1 MKHIVLPVFLFCMAF
16 FSPRASANVATFTNS
31 SQIVIFTGIGGNA
44 QGEGVNTVAWGTC
57 VFDGKNTK
65 CTVSAPFTGVGDGG
79 VITLLVSY
87 PGNGPTPLTA
97 TSISPGNDLISLT
110 FAPGSGASFQVSLT
124 ESNGTTV
131 TFYQTSNFYF
141 NFSNSACTGVP
152 DGSCAVG
159 EVGLTPNATITGPI
173 IGTFDAT
180 PVIGLPQGVIS
191 ASAYGAFAAVAPST
205 WMEIYGVNLATVI
218 SQNWASAD
226 FKGNLA
232 PTTVGGTTV
241 TVGGQSAFIDYV
253 SPGQVNAQVPSN
265 VASGPQPVVVTTAG
279 GSSVAFMITVNIAE
293 PGLLAPPSF
302 RLNAGQYVTAL
313 FPNGTTFVLP
323 PGAIPGVESERAA
336 PGDTI
341 VFYGVGFGTVTPDS
355 PAGQIVTQ
363 SNKLTSDFQASFA
376 GVPAKVSF
384 AGLTGGFLGLY
395 QFDVVVPDIAAS
407 DTVPFTF
414 SLGGNAGTQ
423 TLLIAIEN

>member
-1 MKHIVLPVFLFCMAF
+1 MRHIVIPVFLFCIAF
-16 FSPRASANVATFTNS
+16 LSPRAWANVATFTDS
-31 SQIVIFTGIGGNA
+31 SQNVTFTGLGGNA
-44 QGEGVNTVAWGTC
+44 QGAGVNSVAWGTC
-57 VFDGKNTK
+57 VFDGKTTN

-97 TSISPGNDLISLT
+97 TSISPGNNQIFLT
-110 FAPGSGASFQVSLT
+110 FAPGSGASFQVALT
-124 ESNGTTV
+124 ESDGTTIN
-131 TFYQTSNFYF
+131 FYQTSSFYF
-141 NFSNSACTGVP
+141 NFSDSTCTGLP
-152 DGSCAVG
+152 DPSCNVG

-173 IGTFDAT
+173 VGTFDAT

-191 ASAYGAFAAVAPST
+191 ASAYGAFAAIAPGS
-205 WMEIYGVNLATVI
+205 WMEIYGVNLATVL
-218 SQNWASAD
+218 SQNWAGSD
-226 FKGNLA
+226 FQGNLA
-232 PTTVGGTTV
+232 PTIVGGTTV

-279 GSSVAFMITVNIAE
+279 GSSVAFMITVNLAE

-323 PGAIPGVESERAA
+323 PGSLPGVESERAA

-363 SNKLTSDFQASFA
+363 SNMLTLDFQASFA
-376 GVPAKVSF
+376 GVPAKV
-384 AGLTGGFLGLY
+384 T
-395 QFDVVVPDIAAS
+395 
-407 DTVPFTF
+407 
-414 SLGGNAGTQ
+414 
-423 TLLIAIEN
+423 